1 MKFFS
6 HFGSCRL
13 FVRVALSLSVP
24 GFSVHPVAAAG
35 AYHATPARSTGFS
48 GDSQA
53 QYWPSL
59 LNTGTHTVTEQYGG
73 ATYLARSSSST
84 TPASGSRIAAGVAL
98 AQSSTSSVEGQE
110 VTFTATILHGTD
122 GGTPTG
128 SVEFWKELCDPAS
141 CNPDFLGSAPLSGG
155 AAALTLQTHVYS
167 SGYRYY
173 STYGG
178 DSNYYTIPGYSDESA
193 HITHYVTPA
202 STTISVGVSP
212 SPSTLGQTV
221 KANITYGAVSPG
233 SGFPTGTITVYAD
246 GTPVEQAT
254 VTEAN
259 KDEVIIDI
267 SADVGLGHQ
276 SITAAYS
283 GNGNYYSSNS
293 AAFDEVVNP
302 AVTSIALSS
311 SLNPSAPGQA
321 VTFSATIT
329 EGGATN
335 PTGTVTFRDG
345 STTLGTSTVTSSGG
359 VGKASFTTASLTA
372 GSHPI
377 TASYSGDA
385 NDQSSSSNT
394 DQQVV
399 GSPTAALVSAFHAY
413 RQGSH
418 ATFVWRMAI
427 VRDVSGF
434 NVYAGM
440 HKLNAHAIRVH
451 AAHRYI
457 YTHRW
462 AGNSSFSLHV
472 LLTNGREV
480 VMPAERA
487 TVRGGS
493 RTPTRRA
500 FGVHSPSIRGVGGE
514 ATVPAIDS
522 HGSTG
527 RENSW
532 GL

>member
-1 MKFFS
+1 M
-6 HFGSCRL
+6 
-13 FVRVALSLSVP
+13 
-24 GFSVHPVAAAG
+24 
-35 AYHATPARSTGFS
+35 
-48 GDSQA
+48 
-53 QYWPSL
+53 
-59 LNTGTHTVTEQYGG
+59 
-73 ATYLARSSSST
+73 
-84 TPASGSRIAAGVAL
+84 
-98 AQSSTSSVEGQE
+98 
-110 VTFTATILHGTD
+110 TATVVHGAD

-128 SVEFWKELCDPAS
+128 SVVFWKAVCVYADYTCDLE
-141 CNPDFLGSAPLSGG
+141 LGSVPLSGG
-155 AAALTLQTHVYS
+155 TASFTTYDLTVSQGPYK
-167 SGYRYY
+167 YY
-173 STYGG
+173 ATYDG
-178 DSNYYTIPGYSDESA
+178 DSIYYTTPYTRYSNEV
-193 HITHYVTPA
+193 THNVTPA

-221 KANITYGAVSPG
+221 KANITYGAASPG

-283 GNGNYYSSNS
+283 GDINYYSSNS

-311 SLNPSAPGQA
+311 SPNPSAPGQA

-377 TASYSGDA
+377 TASYSGDT

-394 DQQVV
+394 DQQVI

-434 NVYAGM
+434 DIYAGM

-462 AGNSSFSLHV
+462 AGNSPFSLHV

-480 VMPAERA
+480 VIPAGLSNVA
-487 TVRGGS
+487 KL
-493 RTPTRRA
+493 A
-500 FGVHSPSIRGVGGE
+500 
-514 ATVPAIDS
+514 AIEDQRIQA
-522 HGSTG
+522 HG
-527 RENSW
+527 
-532 GL
+532 

>member
-1 MKFFS
+1 
-6 HFGSCRL
+6 
-13 FVRVALSLSVP
+13 VP
-24 GFSVHPVAAAG
+24 GFAGHPVAADG
-35 AYHATPARSTGFS
+35 AYHTTPALSTGFS

-59 LNTGTHTVTEQYGG
+59 LNTGTHTVTMQYGVDTFF
-73 ATYLARSSSST
+73 AHKSDST
-84 TPASGSRIAAGVAL
+84 TPTSGPPIASGISL
-98 AQSSTSSVEGQE
+98 AQSSTSSVTGQG
-110 VTFTATILHGTD
+110 VTLTATAYAAD

-128 SVEFWKELCDPAS
+128 SVDFWKDVCDYYDQYPT
-141 CNPDFLGSAPLSGG
+141 CGYQLGSATLSGG
-155 AAALTLQTHVYS
+155 AARFTTYDLAANQKTYT
-167 SGYRYY
+167 YY
-173 STYGG
+173 ATYDG
-178 DSNYYTIPGYSDESA
+178 DSIYYTTAYTRESS
-193 HITHYVTPA
+193 HITHNVTPA
-202 STTISVGVSP
+202 STTISVSVSP

-221 KANITYGAVSPG
+221 KAYVTYGAASPG

-246 GTPVEQAT
+246 GTPVEQET
-254 VTEAN
+254 VTAEN

-267 SADVGLGHQ
+267 SSDVGLGHQ
-276 SITAAYS
+276 SITAAYY
-283 GNGNYYSSNS
+283 GDANNYYSSNS

-311 SLNPSAPGQA
+311 STNPSAPGQA

-345 STTLGTSTVTSSGG
+345 STTLGTSTVTSSSG
-359 VGKASFTTASLTA
+359 VGNASFTTASLTA

-377 TASYSGDA
+377 TAIYSGDT

-394 DQQVV
+394 DKQVV
-399 GSPTAALVSAFHAY
+399 GSPTAALVSAFHAF
-413 RQGSH
+413 RRGSH
-418 ATFVWRMAI
+418 ATFLWRMGI

-434 NVYAGM
+434 NVYAGT
-440 HKLNAHAIRVH
+440 HKLNAHAIGVH
-451 AAHRYI
+451 PAHRYS

-462 AGNSSFSLHV
+462 VGNSSFSLHV
-472 LLTNGREV
+472 LLTNGQEV
-480 VMPAERA
+480 VIPAERA
-487 TVRGGS
+487 TVRRGS

-500 FGVHSPSIRGVGGE
+500 FRVHFPSIRGVSGE

-527 RENSW
+527 RDNSW
-532 GL
+532 RLLP

>member
-1 MKFFS
+1 MTFFS
-6 HFGSCRL
+6 HFGSSRL
-13 FVRVALSLSVP
+13 FVRVALVIGVVGLSLSVP

-48 GDSQA
+48 GHSQA

-73 ATYLARSSSST
+73 ATYFPRSSSST
-84 TPASGSRIAAGVAL
+84 TPASGPLFASISL
-98 AQSSTSSVEGQE
+98 AQSSTSSVTGQG
-110 VTFTATILHGTD
+110 VTLTARVSADD

-128 SVEFWKELCDPAS
+128 FVSFWQAVCPSAYDNCDTKLA
-141 CNPDFLGSAPLSGG
+141 DVTLSGG
-155 AAALTLQTHVYS
+155 TASFTT
-167 SGYRYY
+167 SGLYASQGPYRYY
-173 STYGG
+173 ATYIG
-178 DSNYYTIPGYSDESA
+178 DGTYDSSPSNEV
-193 HITHYVTPA
+193 THNVTPA

-221 KANITYGAVSPG
+221 KAYVTYGAVSPG
-233 SGFPTGTITVYAD
+233 SGFPSGTITVYAD

-259 KDEVIIDI
+259 QDEVIIDI

-283 GNGNYYSSNS
+283 GTRNYYSSNS

-311 SLNPSAPGQA
+311 SPNPSVPGQA

-329 EGGATN
+329 EGDATN

-359 VGKASFTTASLTA
+359 VGKASFTTASLTT

-377 TASYSGDA
+377 TASYSGDT

-427 VRDVSGF
+427 VRGVTGF
-434 NVYAGM
+434 DIYAGM

-462 AGNSSFSLHV
+462 AGNSPFSLHV

-480 VMPAERA
+480 VIPAGLSGTAKLAAIED
-487 TVRGGS
+487 
-493 RTPTRRA
+493 RRIQA
-500 FGVHSPSIRGVGGE
+500 
-514 ATVPAIDS
+514 
-522 HGSTG
+522 HG
-527 RENSW
+527 
-532 GL
+532 